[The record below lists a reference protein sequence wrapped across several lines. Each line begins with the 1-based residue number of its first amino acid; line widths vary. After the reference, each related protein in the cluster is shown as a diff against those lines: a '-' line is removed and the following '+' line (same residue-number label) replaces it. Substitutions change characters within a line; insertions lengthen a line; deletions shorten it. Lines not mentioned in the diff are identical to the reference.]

1 MKNIPPVTSK
11 RLLLAILFLLL
22 AFVSITA
29 SAQVNISFTLRPPY
43 SAYIKDYYRLE
54 NKAVIVLTN
63 TTRTSL
69 DIKLG
74 GSISNES
81 RGVYIRTN
89 KDFMPPVP
97 LTLGPGATV
106 VLTANP
112 DVMRFFDQNNIA
124 TNANDAMLANILQ
137 TGLLPEGN
145 YQVCINAYDYRT
157 GKQLSDASVGCFN
170 FNLSRLDPPVITFPQ
185 NNHTYPVEQKNL
197 NFSWTPPMGNL
208 AGALIEYD
216 QIVVKIQ
223 PGQNPND
230 AIAAAR
236 DFNAGNP
243 VVNRKKSLTQT
254 YVTQPYDLPF
264 EKGATYAMQVI
275 ARDRNEKTLM
285 TNLGRSEIVTF
296 QVGNSTYS
304 PSNDLPLGEYNG
316 PVFNNV
322 SLKGKLRYYWLVG
335 GYASNKNNFG
345 NTVSSNSGGNQSG
358 SGGNNNNN
366 NSYNDAGYNFQ
377 QNNNGNTAYLGN
389 ADGLSG
395 YQSSPLAG
403 MTVQLIKATRFVNP
417 SPSGNAPTLLPGNIL
432 VDAAPTILATA
443 TTTADGS
450 YTFNV
455 PDLEDINFGFSNTP
469 INNGGGGDAG
479 NWSISGA
486 HHTVLMVRLAAQGST
501 YYAQPI
507 QYLTGVPG
515 NKDMGTF
522 YAQVRTF
529 KLRVLVA
536 DNEDHSQTK
545 DGMEV
550 MVCRRTPRNN
560 MIPKD
565 EGSPGIF
572 SDNSTY
578 HDGLYD
584 YEVIGKA
591 TSGANGEAVIEN
603 IVLEAC
609 TGSYGK
615 TPYYII
621 SRIANPNQTDQAI
634 GHYDFELRYATKNQW
649 QPGSS
654 CLKYSDVYIDAD
666 CAHGNCLNSL
676 SLQRYSETGRLGS
689 RTEYYHIQGTY
700 RVKPRIYA
708 QVKNSVS
715 GNTDN
720 LGQNQPGA
728 RWYLWKISKAG
739 MQRARQTAYQGK
751 WGNLVK
757 EGQEAGFLLL
767 KAALENHGVPMIWE
781 RTGLTGA
788 DGRVNEELLPYEG
801 AFNSPYGYYYILQVD
816 KNGFESAYVPINKL
830 STWNEAEGGDMGI
843 LKPGMAFNAGE
854 IWLKPK
860 GKLTLRLKNEK
871 GEKAGAK
878 VHYYDPATGVE
889 GEIVNSHLVS
899 DPTGDYHAVDLDLPS
914 GGNRKIAIHP
924 SNNELYEKDTI
935 TLTIPSNEDVVKDV
949 VIKYKLHRI
958 YFNVKG
964 KTGMLPA
971 SALAQAKVELL
982 LDNNSAEMYNG
993 LSSPWIQDGN
1003 FSNQPTPPIGNQNNN
1018 NNQNN
1023 NGLPFNNG
1031 VGNNLVANDVPE
1043 FIGLYTKFTNNGG
1056 GVDFAFK
1063 NGGTR
1068 FTFRITGP
1076 DGTSY
1081 VVTDKEVT
1089 STASKQWKRVDVQLK
1104 QARIVKGKVTFGQV
1118 PVANARVRV
1127 KGSSPLIEVFTNNNG
1142 EYTMSGVPADTVLTF
1157 TASKVGYQGL
1167 EYTEGQSSAQTAYGL
1182 VLYAYTPPGG
1192 GSGITTTI
1200 NFKLRIYED
1209 LDLSRLLGFPLEVTA
1224 LTENA
1229 QAPVRPGT
1237 GTVNQGGVGNGAGSG
1252 AGNGV
1257 GRNSNATVKIS
1268 GIINISDSANTVFK
1282 MGGTGANG
1290 KRLSTI
1296 EFSDLMVVADAI
1308 KNDSLK
1314 PYCRPQTLPMQTDVN
1329 EQKIRVFNFY
1339 DATMYDNTK
1348 GVTLTNHTANNV
1360 QQGVAQ
1366 AKVRIELT
1374 SFTSNSIALDEGQSI
1389 NLVTSS
1395 VDNPTLFQI
1404 FTANGP
1410 SLVNASQGMGV
1421 GNDAGNAVNYRL
1433 YDFEAIAAKGTSR
1446 IYKDSLTLDT
1456 RLQTNLEHVS
1466 QGNLNLPIGRV
1477 RINKNRELDNIN
1489 RAINHTT
1496 SLGSFSML
1504 WQRIYVNGTGVKFD
1518 GTLTAAG
1525 MNMPVDDAELYP
1537 TEFWIPQ
1544 GSLQTNNV
1552 KLLNAVPVTVH
1563 TGATFGY
1570 DATRSVPAWYLAITS
1585 QSSTVAAA
1593 EISGQHLSGLAANAV
1608 IPFTSIWFYSNNEQ
1622 TVNLLSKQPAYKV
1635 HNIVDYTLQSVL
1647 LSNTMITLSGQL
1659 DPGIPAFPVYPT
1671 ALLYEKTGNTISGM
1685 TLRPFGM
1692 NNIKVNGVE
1701 FAFNNNNSTSISF
1714 SNGQMQIRGRVS
1726 DENPTVFSNVA
1737 FTLTKTSQETKL
1749 VLDETPQKQSVRLGG
1764 SGNSPIV
1771 LSNIEGRMWVTNNQ
1785 WNHLYING
1793 DMPESMGFAADGK
1806 RMRFDVL
1813 GALSV
1818 SNQSVK
1824 LKKMETPFGNLNM
1837 TYDMENHRLMGN
1849 LSFNN
1854 KAGSMEI
1861 RGDAE
1866 IVVDR
1871 YGYYF
1876 MAGGGMEMS
1885 NPSIKGQAYMLFGN
1899 YNHQS
1904 SDRRSAI
1911 ENMLKEYSYYYQ
1923 QLNEFPRGY
1932 TNMQKVDGFFF
1943 EAGAEIPVP
1952 GVPNFD
1958 IDLGL
1963 VDAALEV
1970 TVGGDVRLGIAFG
1983 DNTTYNM
1990 GMGIFVNAYFRLGV
2004 SVIHACA
2011 GVEVGVRA
2019 GVDADGNYSTNGNY
2033 SMQVTGY
2040 VLLEGRVYAGG
2051 GLVCTSKCDGACVYD
2066 EAYGQIGFKAVGTIT
2081 NNGSDFRLELSS
2093 GSSTFPKKK

>member
-1 MKNIPPVTSK
+1 MKNIPLHK
-11 RLLLAILFLLL
+11 RSLKAIFFFLL
-22 AFVSITA
+22 AFVALSA
-29 SAQVNISFTLRPPY
+29 SAQVNVSFTLRPPY
-43 SAYIKDYYRLE
+43 SAYIKDYYHLE
-54 NKAVIVLTN
+54 NKAVIVLSN

-74 GSISNES
+74 GSITNES
-81 RGVYIRTN
+81 RGVYIRTSPN
-89 KDFMPPVP
+89 AQPPMPI
-97 LTLGPGATV
+97 TLGPGATV

-112 DVMRFFDQNNIA
+112 DVMRFFDQNSVT
-124 TNANDAMLANILQ
+124 TNANDAMLANIIKS
-137 TGLLPEGN
+137 GMLPEGN
-145 YQVCINAYDYRT
+145 YQVCVNAYDYNT
-157 GKQLSDASVGCFN
+157 GKQLSGTGIGCFN
-170 FNLSRLDPPVITFPQ
+170 FVLTQLDPPVITFPQ
-185 NNHTYPVEQKNL
+185 NNHTYPAEQQNL
-197 NFSWTPPMGNL
+197 NFSWTPPLGNL
-208 AGALIEYD
+208 SGTLIEYD
-216 QIVVKIQ
+216 QIIVKVQ

-243 VVNRKKSLTQT
+243 VVNRKKSLTQS
-254 YVTQPYDLPF
+254 YVTQPFDLPF
-264 EKGATYAMQVI
+264 EKGQTYAMQVI

-296 QVGNSTYS
+296 QVGNSTYA

-316 PVFNNV
+316 PVFSNV
-322 SLKGKLRYYWLVG
+322 QLKGKLRYYWMVAG
-335 GYASNKNNFG
+335 NASNKNNFG
-345 NTVSSNSGGNQSG
+345 TTVSSSSQGSQGNQG
-358 SGGNNNNN
+358 GGGNNNNN
-366 NSYNDAGYNFQ
+366 NNNGYNWQ
-377 QNNNGNTAYLGN
+377 QNTNTSTAYLGN
-389 ADGLSG
+389 TEGFAP
-395 YQSSPLAG
+395 YQNSPLAG

-417 SPSGNAPTLLPGNIL
+417 VISGNAPGLLPGNIL
-432 VDAAPTILATA
+432 VGAAPTVLATA

-450 YTFNV
+450 FSFNV
-455 PDLEDINFGFSNTP
+455 PGLEDINFGFSNTP
-469 INNGGGGDAG
+469 ITDGGGGDAE

-486 HHTVLMVRLAAQGST
+486 HHTVLMVRLAAQGSS

-507 QYLTGVPG
+507 QYLTGVPA
-515 NKDMGTF
+515 NKEMGTF

-545 DGMEV
+545 DGVEV

-560 MIPKD
+560 MVPKD
-565 EGSPGIF
+565 EGSPGGF
-572 SDNSTY
+572 SNNLTY

-591 TSGANGEAVIEN
+591 ISGANGEAVIDH

-609 TGSYGK
+609 GAYGK
-615 TPYYII
+615 TPYYIL
-621 SRIANPNQTDQAI
+621 SRTANLNQTDQAI
-634 GHYDFELRYATKNQW
+634 GHYDFDLRYANKAQW
-649 QPGSS
+649 QAGSS
-654 CLKYSDVYIDAD
+654 CLINSGVYISGD
-666 CAHGNCLNSL
+666 CAHGNCLASL
-676 SLQRYSETGRLGS
+676 SLQRYSAQGGLGS
-689 RTEYYHIQGTY
+689 STEFYHIQGTY

-708 QVKNSVS
+708 QVKNSAA
-715 GNTDN
+715 GNTDDMA
-720 LGQNQPGA
+720 QNQPGA

-816 KNGFESAYVPINKL
+816 KNGFESAYVPVNKL

-843 LKPGMAFNAGE
+843 LKPGMARNEGE

-871 GEKAGAK
+871 GDKAGAK
-878 VHYYDPATGVE
+878 IHYYDPATGVE
-889 GEIVNSHLVS
+889 GEAVS
-899 DPTGDYHAVDLDLPS
+899 SHAVSGENYHEVTIDLPS

-924 SNNELYEKDTI
+924 FSNETYEKDTI

-964 KTGMLPA
+964 KTGMLPVK
-971 SALAQAKVELL
+971 ALAQSKVELL

-1003 FSNQPTPPIGNQNNN
+1003 FSNIPTPPIGNQNNN
-1018 NNQNN
+1018 NQNNNNNNNQNN
-1023 NGLPFNNG
+1023 NGLVIDNDL
-1031 VGNNLVANDVPE
+1031 NLQ
-1043 FIGLYTKFTNNGG
+1043 ISGGYTKFTNNGG

-1063 NGGTR
+1063 NGGTK

-1089 STASKQWKRVDVQLK
+1089 SIASKQWKRVDVELK
-1104 QARIVKGKVTFGQV
+1104 QARIVKGRVTFGQV

-1127 KGSSPLIEVFTNNNG
+1127 KGSSPLIETFTNSNG
-1142 EYTMSGVPADTVLTF
+1142 EYTMNGVPSDTVLTF
-1157 TASKVGYQGL
+1157 SASKVGYQGL

-1192 GSGITTTI
+1192 GGPTTTTI

-1229 QAPVRPGT
+1229 QAPSGIGT
-1237 GTVNQGGVGNGAGSG
+1237 GGAGRNTGGQNNSGVGQS
-1252 AGNGV
+1252 V
-1257 GRNSNATVKIS
+1257 STQKKSVKIS

-1282 MGGTGANG
+1282 MSGSGANG
-1290 KRLSTI
+1290 KRLNTI
-1296 EFSDLMVVADAI
+1296 EFSDLTVVADAI
-1308 KNDSLK
+1308 RNDSLK

-1329 EQKIRVFNFY
+1329 EQKVRVFNFY

-1348 GVTLTNHTANNV
+1348 GVTLTNHTTGNV

-1389 NLVTSS
+1389 NLVTNS
-1395 VDNPTLFQI
+1395 VDNPTLFQV

-1410 SLVNASQGMGV
+1410 SVVNTSQGIGI

-1433 YDFEAIAAKGTSR
+1433 YDFEAIAVKGTSR

-1466 QGNLNLPIGRV
+1466 QPNLNLPIGKV

-1496 SLGSFSML
+1496 ALGTFSML

-1552 KLLNAVPVTVH
+1552 KLLNTVPVTVH

-1622 TVNLLSKQPAYKV
+1622 TVNLLSGQPAYKV
-1635 HNIVDYTLQSVL
+1635 HNVADYTLQSVL

-1671 ALLYEKTGNTISGM
+1671 ALLYEKTGNTLSGM
-1685 TLRPFGM
+1685 TLRPFSM

-1714 SNGQMQIRGRVS
+1714 SNGQMLIKGRVS
-1726 DENPTVFSNVA
+1726 DENPAVFSNVA
-1737 FTLTKTSQETKL
+1737 FTLTKTNQETKL

-1764 SGNSPIV
+1764 SGNSPII
-1771 LSNIEGRMWVTNNQ
+1771 LTNIEGRMWVTNNQ

-1793 DMPESMGFAADGK
+1793 DMPESMGFTADGK

-1824 LKKMETPFGNLNM
+1824 LKKMSTPFGNLNM

-1849 LSFNN
+1849 LSFTNS
-1854 KAGSMEI
+1854 AGSMEI

-1866 IVVDR
+1866 IVVDK

-1904 SDRRSAI
+1904 SDRRNAI
-1911 ENMLKEYSYYYQ
+1911 EDMLKEYSYYYQ
-1923 QLNEFPRGY
+1923 QLNKFPRGY

-1958 IDLGL
+1958 INLGL

-2019 GVDADGNYSTNGNY
+2019 GVDADGNYSTNGDY

-2066 EAYGQIGFKAVGTIT
+2066 EAYGQIGFNAIGTIT
-2081 NNGSDFRLELSS
+2081 NNDSSFRLELSS